1 MDFTVQDRLPHP
13 FSDHPDAQA
22 IHGLLQLNQPV
33 LMDRRASRNFAAQFA
48 SIPDPM
54 FPPPPQHWHH
64 RQPHEPVI
72 APLRR
77 RSYGAPEFSAVA
89 SHHHPFHFHPPPM
102 FMGVPLFGDP
112 APTAAPQVEI
122 QPMTSPHRRQQL
134 ARMNLMH
141 GLRQMRHTR
150 RQQPPPT
157 EPQPENAQKTC
168 SVCLDT
174 IQENPIC
181 APCSHSFDAACI
193 ESLVSAALK
202 DESMFPP
209 KCCGKA
215 IPLELVE
222 SHIDGSVVSLYKE
235 KSVEYS
241 TVLRVYCS
249 KKTCS
254 RFLGARNND
263 SSSSPVALP
272 CTDECGQSTCNTC
285 LNKVEDGNISIHV
298 CTQNESDEQIH
309 QLADSKQW
317 ATCPGCR
324 TLVELSMGCNHVL
337 CRCGTQFCYVC
348 SGKWGACRCAL
359 APRRASTMVQRR
371 SMLRRRSHPYRSR
384 REEETAPVLDYHPP
398 DFFSSDDAIEAAI
411 RHELQQT
418 YLAHRRGEEVERQ
431 RMARTFAPAP
441 GPGPSRFTDAGFGR
455 AFDPIIDPLHLPS
468 PGNEWTMPHFDLLP
482 DQNVFGHSYQPSQQ
496 HETVY
501 NAPID
506 LSQFMDVPSPVV
518 PQDERFHSPA
528 SPPPPYSAGRFM
540 W

>member
-1 MDFTVQDRLPHP
+1 M
-13 FSDHPDAQA
+13 
-22 IHGLLQLNQPV
+22 
-33 LMDRRASRNFAAQFA
+33 
-48 SIPDPM
+48 
-54 FPPPPQHWHH
+54 
-64 RQPHEPVI
+64 
-72 APLRR
+72 
-77 RSYGAPEFSAVA
+77 
-89 SHHHPFHFHPPPM
+89 
-102 FMGVPLFGDP
+102 
-112 APTAAPQVEI
+112 
-122 QPMTSPHRRQQL
+122 
-134 ARMNLMH
+134 
-141 GLRQMRHTR
+141 
-150 RQQPPPT
+150 
-157 EPQPENAQKTC
+157 
-168 SVCLDT
+168 CLDT
-174 IQENPIC
+174 IEENPIC

-222 SHIDGSVVSLYKE
+222 SHIDGGVVSLYKE

-263 SSSSPVALP
+263 SSSPPVALP
-272 CTDECGQSTCNTC
+272 CTADECGQSTCNTC
-285 LNKVEDGNISIHV
+285 LNQVADGNISIHV

-371 SMLRRRSHPYRSR
+371 SMLRRRSHPYRR

-398 DFFSSDDAIEAAI
+398 DLFPDNAFEAAI
-411 RHELQQT
+411 RHELQQRFF
-418 YLAHRRGEEVERQ
+418 AHREFEDLERQ
-431 RMARTFAPAP
+431 RMARTTVP
-441 GPGPSRFTDAGFGR
+441 GPGPSRFTDASFGR
-455 AFDPIIDPLHLPS
+455 AFDPVVDSLPLPS
-468 PGNEWTMPHFDLLP
+468 PEIEWTMPHFDLLP

-496 HETVY
+496 HQALF
-501 NAPID
+501 NAPTD
-506 LSQFMDVPSPVV
+506 FSQFMHVPDVAPTV
-518 PQDERFHSPA
+518 PRDETFRSAA
-528 SPPPPYSAGRFM
+528 SPPPPYSTGRLM